1 MQRLLKRTEKRID
14 KVLRLTATGYT
25 QDGKRLTRSVT
36 DRAEELS
43 TLKRVTFLRG

>member
-1 MQRLLKRTEKRID
+1 MERLLKRTEKRID
-14 KVLRLTATGYT
+14 KAVSLTGHRYT
-25 QDGKRLTRSVT
+25 SEGKRLTQSVT